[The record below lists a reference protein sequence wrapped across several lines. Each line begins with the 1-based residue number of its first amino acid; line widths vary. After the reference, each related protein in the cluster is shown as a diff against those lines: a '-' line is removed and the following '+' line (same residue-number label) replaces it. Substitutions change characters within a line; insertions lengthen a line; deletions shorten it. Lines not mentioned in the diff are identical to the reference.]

1 MYQNI
6 DSTGDVF
13 KRVSCYSIK
22 KSTVS
27 YFYLHFT
34 TNVATLTYVRFMM
47 TFHGPLLGLQMQT
60 FSGTFSIC
68 VFAIIKQNVV
78 FTFKHWYLWPWGLM
92 SEEQALGR
100 FLKNRSWFRPKLVL
114 LLSNHMKKKAIYFK
128 VFIYI
133 PQKCNLRHQ
142 QKRNFIYDHF
152 HFLIVGK
159 FFHNL
164 WNCFPFSISKA
175 DAAASSKCMHL
186 YFDIPCFLLPQL
198 YVVYY
203 YCKRYQQSSFA
214 TGRTV
219 VTVNCQEYL

>member
-6 DSTGDVF
+6 DSSGDVF

-78 FTFKHWYLWPWGLM
+78 FTFKHWYL
-92 SEEQALGR
+92 
-100 FLKNRSWFRPKLVL
+100 
-114 LLSNHMKKKAIYFK
+114 
-128 VFIYI
+128 
-133 PQKCNLRHQ
+133 
-142 QKRNFIYDHF
+142 
-152 HFLIVGK
+152 
-159 FFHNL
+159 
-164 WNCFPFSISKA
+164 
-175 DAAASSKCMHL
+175 
-186 YFDIPCFLLPQL
+186 
-198 YVVYY
+198 
-203 YCKRYQQSSFA
+203 
-214 TGRTV
+214 
-219 VTVNCQEYL
+219 